1 MHEKGDRGLAWLLR
15 KVCAGKAAIFHF
27 FHFKGILM
35 RTLISS
41 AILFA
46 ASFSA
51 YAGPGGPTP
60 LPEPGVIALV
70 GVGIAALYLT
80 RRSKK

>member
-1 MHEKGDRGLAWLLR
+1 
-15 KVCAGKAAIFHF
+15 
-27 FHFKGILM
+27 M